1 MQIKKTCSLIIATL
15 FIVVGV
21 SCSNGDSPDGPDMPV
36 TPVGQTV
43 FMFFPWSN
51 SLLSDFRRTVEDMQT
66 VVAQRSMKDERVM
79 VFMAT
84 SEREAVLFELKKHNG
99 RCLTDTLRRYSDRPF
114 TSRQWLTSLFS
125 EVMTLAPASRY
136 GMVVGCHGL
145 AWVPVQGQRNAR
157 KRLGSQERIDEG
169 DNLYKEERIDEGDNL
184 YKEEKIDEEEL
195 YKEEL
200 YKEQKLLEEERLER
214 KKQGLSKDQ
223 PQPNDLMHFEVQG
236 PVTTRFIGGT
246 YPETQIETTD
256 LADAMADAGFHTEYI
271 LFDACYMSSVE
282 VAYELKDVTHYLIA
296 SPTEVISYGFP
307 YITMGKHL
315 LGTPNYK
322 GIADSF
328 ISFYSTYYLP
338 YGTVAVTDC
347 TQLDALAAIAQ
358 QINAAAEEPTNA
370 ASAKQINAAA
380 EGKLNTATSGK
391 SAPNG
396 VQIMDGYSP
405 TLFYDL
411 GHLMS
416 LKNAGTV
423 LTTAF
428 AEQLD
433 KTVPYKGHTDQYF
446 TALKDAPIDIKHYS
460 GLNTSQGSLNRMAD
474 RLSETAW
481 HKATN

>member
-1 MQIKKTCSLIIATL
+1 M
-15 FIVVGV
+15 VGV
-21 SCSNGDSPDGPDMPV
+21 SCSNGDNPDGPDVPV

-84 SEREAVLFELKKHNG
+84 SEREAVLFELKKQNG

-157 KRLGSQERIDEG
+157 KRLGSQERIDEE
-169 DNLYKEERIDEGDNL
+169 DNLYKEERIDKEGL
-184 YKEEKIDEEEL
+184 YKEERID
-195 YKEEL
+195 KE
-200 YKEQKLLEEERLER
+200 
-214 KKQGLSKDQ
+214 GD
-223 PQPNDLMHFEVQG
+223 DLMHFEVQG

-256 LADAMADAGFHTEYI
+256 LADAMADAGLHTEYI

-328 ISFYSTYYLP
+328 ISFYSSYYLP

-358 QINAAAEEPTNA
+358 QINAAAE
-370 ASAKQINAAA
+370 
-380 EGKLNTATSGK
+380 GKLNTATSGK
-391 SAPNG
+391 NTPNG
-396 VQIMDGYSP
+396 VQIMDGYNP

-423 LTTAF
+423 LTAAF

-446 TALKDAPIDIKHYS
+446 TALKDAPVDIKHYS
-460 GLNTSQGSLNRMAD
+460 GLNTSQGSLNRLAD

-481 HKATN
+481 YKATN

>member
-21 SCSNGDSPDGPDMPV
+21 SCSNGDSPDGPDAPV

-66 VVAQRSMKDERVM
+66 VVAQRSMKDERIM

-84 SEREAVLFELKKHNG
+84 SEREAVLFELKKQNG

-145 AWVPVQGQRNAR
+145 AWVPVQGQRNAP
-157 KRLGSQERIDEG
+157 KRLGSREKIDEE
-169 DNLYKEERIDEGDNL
+169 DNLYKEERIDKEG
-184 YKEEKIDEEEL
+184 E
-195 YKEEL
+195 
-200 YKEQKLLEEERLER
+200 
-214 KKQGLSKDQ
+214 
-223 PQPNDLMHFEVQG
+223 PNDLMHFEVQG

-256 LADAMADAGFHTEYI
+256 LADAMADAGLHTEYI

-296 SPTEVISYGFP
+296 SPTEVLSYGFP

-322 GIADSF
+322 GIVDSF
-328 ISFYSTYYLP
+328 ISFYSSYNLP

-358 QINAAAEEPTNA
+358 QINAADAEQTNA
-370 ASAKQINAAA
+370 AAAEPINAAS
-380 EGKLNTATSGK
+380 EGKLNTARSGK
-391 SAPNG
+391 NVPNG

-416 LKNAGTV
+416 LKDAGTV
-423 LTTAF
+423 LTAAF

-446 TALKDAPIDIKHYS
+446 TALKDAPVDIKHYS

-481 HKATN
+481 YKATN

>member
-1 MQIKKTCSLIIATL
+1 M
-15 FIVVGV
+15 VGV
-21 SCSNGDSPDGPDMPV
+21 SCSNGDSPDGPDVPV

-43 FMFFPWSN
+43 FMLFPWSN

-66 VVAQRSMKDERVM
+66 VVAERSMKDERIM

-84 SEREAVLFELKKHNG
+84 SEREAVLFELKKQNG
-99 RCLTDTLRRYSDRPF
+99 RCLTDTLRHYSDRPF

-157 KRLGSQERIDEG
+157 KRLGSQERIDEK
-169 DNLYKEERIDEGDNL
+169 DNLYKEERLDKEGL
-184 YKEEKIDEEEL
+184 YKEERID
-195 YKEEL
+195 KEGE
-200 YKEQKLLEEERLER
+200 
-214 KKQGLSKDQ
+214 
-223 PQPNDLMHFEVQG
+223 PNDLMHFEVQG

-296 SPTEVISYGFP
+296 SPTEVLSYGFP

-328 ISFYSTYYLP
+328 ISFYSSYNLP

-358 QINAAAEEPTNA
+358 QINAAA
-370 ASAKQINAAA
+370 A
-380 EGKLNTATSGK
+380 EQLV
-391 SAPNG
+391 PNG

-416 LKNAGTV
+416 LKDAGTV
-423 LTTAF
+423 LTAAF

-446 TALKDAPIDIKHYS
+446 TALKDAPVDIKHYS
-460 GLNTSQGSLNRMAD
+460 GLNTSQGSLNHMAD

>member
-1 MQIKKTCSLIIATL
+1 M
-15 FIVVGV
+15 VGV
-21 SCSNGDSPDGPDMPV
+21 SCSNGDNPDGPDVPV

-84 SEREAVLFELKKHNG
+84 SEREAVLFELKKQNG

-145 AWVPVQGQRNAR
+145 AWVPVQGQRSAR
-157 KRLGSQERIDEG
+157 KRLGSQERIDE
-169 DNLYKEERIDEGDNL
+169 I
-184 YKEEKIDEEEL
+184 
-195 YKEEL
+195 
-200 YKEQKLLEEERLER
+200 Q
-214 KKQGLSKDQ
+214 LS
-223 PQPNDLMHFEVQG
+223 DLIHFEVQG

-256 LADAMADAGFHTEYI
+256 LADAMADAGLHTEYI

-328 ISFYSTYYLP
+328 ISFYSSYYLP

-358 QINAAAEEPTNA
+358 QINAAATE
-370 ASAKQINAAA
+370 Q
-380 EGKLNTATSGK
+380 LV
-391 SAPNG
+391 PNG

-416 LKNAGTV
+416 LKDAGTV
-423 LTTAF
+423 LTAAF

-433 KTVPYKGHTDQYF
+433 KTVPYKGHTGQYF
-446 TALKDAPIDIKHYS
+446 TTLKDAPVDIKHYS
-460 GLNTSQGSLNRMAD
+460 GLNTSQGSLNHMAD

-481 HKATN
+481 YKATN

>member
-1 MQIKKTCSLIIATL
+1 MQIKKFCSLIIATL

-21 SCSNGDSPDGPDMPV
+21 SCSNGDSPDGPDVPV

-51 SLLSDFRRTVEDMQT
+51 NLLSDFRRTVEDMQT
-66 VVAQRSMKDERVM
+66 VVAQRSMKDERIM

-84 SEREAVLFELKKHNG
+84 SEREAVLFELKKQNG
-99 RCLTDTLRRYSDRPF
+99 QCLTDTLRRYSDRPF

-145 AWVPVQGQRNAR
+145 AWVPVQGQRNTR
-157 KRLGSQERIDEG
+157 KRLGSQERIDE
-169 DNLYKEERIDEGDNL
+169 EDNL
-184 YKEEKIDEEEL
+184 YKEEKKD
-195 YKEEL
+195 KE
-200 YKEQKLLEEERLER
+200 
-214 KKQGLSKDQ
+214 GD
-223 PQPNDLMHFEVQG
+223 DLMHFEVQG

-256 LADAMADAGFHTEYI
+256 LADAMTDAGLHTEYI

-296 SPTEVISYGFP
+296 SPTEVLSYGFP

-322 GIADSF
+322 GIVDSF
-328 ISFYSTYYLP
+328 ISFYSSYNLP

-358 QINAAAEEPTNA
+358 QINAAATE
-370 ASAKQINAAA
+370 QINAATA
-380 EGKLNTATSGK
+380 EPTNGASEGKLNTARSGK
-391 SAPNG
+391 NVPNG

-416 LKNAGTV
+416 LKGAGTV
-423 LTTAF
+423 LTAAF

-446 TALKDAPIDIKHYS
+446 TALKDTPVDIKHYS
-460 GLNTSQGSLNRMAD
+460 GLNTSQGSLNHMAD

-481 HKATN
+481 YKATN

>member
-1 MQIKKTCSLIIATL
+1 M
-15 FIVVGV
+15 VGV
-21 SCSNGDSPDGPDMPV
+21 SCSNGDSPDGPDVPV

-66 VVAQRSMKDERVM
+66 VVAQRSMKDERIM

-84 SEREAVLFELKKHNG
+84 SEREAVLFELKKQNG

-157 KRLGSQERIDEG
+157 KRLGSQERIDEE
-169 DNLYKEERIDEGDNL
+169 DNLYKKERIDKEGD
-184 YKEEKIDEEEL
+184 
-195 YKEEL
+195 
-200 YKEQKLLEEERLER
+200 
-214 KKQGLSKDQ
+214 
-223 PQPNDLMHFEVQG
+223 DLMHFEVQG

-296 SPTEVISYGFP
+296 SPTEVLSYGFP

-322 GIADSF
+322 GIVDSF
-328 ISFYSTYYLP
+328 ISFYSSYNLP

-358 QINAAAEEPTNA
+358 QINAADAE
-370 ASAKQINAAA
+370 Q
-380 EGKLNTATSGK
+380 LV
-391 SAPNG
+391 PNG

-416 LKNAGTV
+416 LKDAGTV
-423 LTTAF
+423 LTAAF
-428 AEQLD
+428 AEQLE
-433 KTVPYKGHTDQYF
+433 KTVPYKGHTGQYF
-446 TALKDAPIDIKHYS
+446 TTLKDAPVDIKHYS
-460 GLNTSQGSLNRMAD
+460 GLNTSQGSLNHMAD

-481 HKATN
+481 YKATN

>member
-1 MQIKKTCSLIIATL
+1 MQIKKFCSLIIATL

-21 SCSNGDSPDGPDMPV
+21 SCSNGDSPDGPDVPV

-51 SLLSDFRRTVEDMQT
+51 NLLSDFRRTVEDMQT
-66 VVAQRSMKDERVM
+66 VVAQRSMKDERIM

-84 SEREAVLFELKKHNG
+84 SEREAVLFELKKQNG
-99 RCLTDTLRRYSDRPF
+99 RCLTDTLRRYNDRPF

-157 KRLGSQERIDEG
+157 KRLGSQEKIDEE
-169 DNLYKEERIDEGDNL
+169 DNLYKEGKIDKEGLYKEERIDKEGD
-184 YKEEKIDEEEL
+184 
-195 YKEEL
+195 
-200 YKEQKLLEEERLER
+200 
-214 KKQGLSKDQ
+214 
-223 PQPNDLMHFEVQG
+223 DLMHFEVQG

-256 LADAMADAGFHTEYI
+256 LADAMSDAGFHTEYI
-271 LFDACYMSSVE
+271 LFDTCYMSSVE

-296 SPTEVISYGFP
+296 SPTEVLSYGFP

-322 GIADSF
+322 GIVDSF
-328 ISFYSTYYLP
+328 ISFYSSYNLP

-358 QINAAAEEPTNA
+358 QINAAATEPANA
-370 ASAKQINAAA
+370 AS
-380 EGKLNTATSGK
+380 EGKLNTARSGK
-391 SAPNG
+391 NVPNG

-416 LKNAGTV
+416 LKDAGTV
-423 LTTAF
+423 LTAAF

-446 TALKDAPIDIKHYS
+446 TTLKDAPVDIKHYS
-460 GLNTSQGSLNRMAD
+460 GLNTSQGSLNHMAD

-481 HKATN
+481 YKATN

>member
-1 MQIKKTCSLIIATL
+1 MQIKKICDFIIATL

-21 SCSNGDSPDGPDMPV
+21 SCSNSDSPDGPDVPV

-66 VVAQRSMKDERVM
+66 IVAQRSMKDERIM

-84 SEREAVLFELKKHNG
+84 SEREAVLFELKKQNG
-99 RCLTDTLRRYSDRPF
+99 RCLTDTLRHYSDRPF

-157 KRLGSQERIDEG
+157 KRLGSQERIDEE
-169 DNLYKEERIDEGDNL
+169 DNLYKEERID
-184 YKEEKIDEEEL
+184 KEED
-195 YKEEL
+195 
-200 YKEQKLLEEERLER
+200 
-214 KKQGLSKDQ
+214 
-223 PQPNDLMHFEVQG
+223 DLMHFEVQS

-296 SPTEVISYGFP
+296 SPTEVLSYGFP

-322 GIADSF
+322 GIVDSF
-328 ISFYSTYYLP
+328 ISFYSSYNLP

-358 QINAAAEEPTNA
+358 QINAAATEPTNA
-370 ASAKQINAAA
+370 AS
-380 EGKLNTATSGK
+380 EGKLNTARSGK
-391 SAPNG
+391 NVPNG

-416 LKNAGTV
+416 LKDAGTV
-423 LTTAF
+423 LTAAF
-428 AEQLD
+428 AEQLG
-433 KTVPYKGHTDQYF
+433 KTVPYKGHTGQYF
-446 TALKDAPIDIKHYS
+446 TALKDAPVDIKHYS
-460 GLNTSQGSLNRMAD
+460 GLNTSQGSLNHMAD

-481 HKATN
+481 YKATN

>member
-1 MQIKKTCSLIIATL
+1 M
-15 FIVVGV
+15 VGV
-21 SCSNGDSPDGPDMPV
+21 SCSNGDSPDGPDVPV

-66 VVAQRSMKDERVM
+66 VVAQRSMKDERIM

-84 SEREAVLFELKKHNG
+84 SEREAVLFELKKQNG

-145 AWVPVQGQRNAR
+145 AWVPVQGQRSAR
-157 KRLGSQERIDEG
+157 KRLGSQERIDE
-169 DNLYKEERIDEGDNL
+169 EDNL
-184 YKEEKIDEEEL
+184 YKEEKIDKEGL
-195 YKEEL
+195 YKEERIN
-200 YKEQKLLEEERLER
+200 KEGE
-214 KKQGLSKDQ
+214 
-223 PQPNDLMHFEVQG
+223 PNDLMHFEVQG

-256 LADAMADAGFHTEYI
+256 LAEAMADAGFHTEYI

-296 SPTEVISYGFP
+296 SPTEVLSYGFP

-322 GIADSF
+322 GIVDSF
-328 ISFYSTYYLP
+328 ISFYSSYYLP

-358 QINAAAEEPTNA
+358 QINAAATE
-370 ASAKQINAAA
+370 Q
-380 EGKLNTATSGK
+380 L
-391 SAPNG
+391 APNG

-416 LKNAGTV
+416 LKDAGTV
-423 LTTAF
+423 LTAAF

-433 KTVPYKGHTDQYF
+433 KTVPYKGHTGQYF
-446 TALKDAPIDIKHYS
+446 TTLKDAPVDIKHYS
-460 GLNTSQGSLNRMAD
+460 GLNTSQGSLNHMAD
-474 RLSETAW
+474 RFSETAW
-481 HKATN
+481 YKATN

>member
-21 SCSNGDSPDGPDMPV
+21 SCSNGDSPDGPDVPV

-66 VVAQRSMKDERVM
+66 VVAQRSMKDERIM

-84 SEREAVLFELKKHNG
+84 SEREAVLFELKKQNG

-145 AWVPVQGQRNAR
+145 AWVPVQGQRSAR
-157 KRLGSQERIDEG
+157 KRLGSQERIDEE
-169 DNLYKEERIDEGDNL
+169 DNLYKVEKIDKEGLYKEERINKEG
-184 YKEEKIDEEEL
+184 E
-195 YKEEL
+195 
-200 YKEQKLLEEERLER
+200 
-214 KKQGLSKDQ
+214 
-223 PQPNDLMHFEVQG
+223 PNDLMHFEVQG

-256 LADAMADAGFHTEYI
+256 LAEAMADAGFHTEYI

-296 SPTEVISYGFP
+296 SPTEVLSYGFP

-322 GIADSF
+322 GIVDSF
-328 ISFYSTYYLP
+328 ISFYSSYYLP

-358 QINAAAEEPTNA
+358 QINAAATE
-370 ASAKQINAAA
+370 Q
-380 EGKLNTATSGK
+380 L
-391 SAPNG
+391 APNG

-416 LKNAGTV
+416 LKDAGTV
-423 LTTAF
+423 LTAAF

-433 KTVPYKGHTDQYF
+433 KTVPYKGHTGQYF
-446 TALKDAPIDIKHYS
+446 TTLKDAPVDIKHYS
-460 GLNTSQGSLNRMAD
+460 GLNTSQGSLNHMAD
-474 RLSETAW
+474 RFSETAW
-481 HKATN
+481 YKATN

>member
-1 MQIKKTCSLIIATL
+1 MQIKKICDFIIATL

-21 SCSNGDSPDGPDMPV
+21 SCSNGDSPDRPDVPV

-66 VVAQRSMKDERVM
+66 VVAQRSMKDERIM

-84 SEREAVLFELKKHNG
+84 SEREAVLFELKKQNG

-145 AWVPVQGQRNAR
+145 AWVPVQGQRSAR
-157 KRLGSQERIDEG
+157 KRLGSQER
-169 DNLYKEERIDEGDNL
+169 RDEGDNL
-184 YKEEKIDEEEL
+184 YKEEKIDKEGL
-195 YKEEL
+195 YKEERID
-200 YKEQKLLEEERLER
+200 KEGK
-214 KKQGLSKDQ
+214 
-223 PQPNDLMHFEVQG
+223 PNDLMHFEVQG

-296 SPTEVISYGFP
+296 SPTEVLSYGFP

-322 GIADSF
+322 GIVDSF
-328 ISFYSTYYLP
+328 ISFYSSYNLP

-358 QINAAAEEPTNA
+358 QINAAA
-370 ASAKQINAAA
+370 A
-380 EGKLNTATSGK
+380 EQLV
-391 SAPNG
+391 PNG

-416 LKNAGTV
+416 LKDAGTV
-423 LTTAF
+423 LTAAF
-428 AEQLD
+428 AEQLE
-433 KTVPYKGHTDQYF
+433 KTVPYKGHTGQYF
-446 TALKDAPIDIKHYS
+446 TALKDEPVDIKHYS
-460 GLNTSQGSLNRMAD
+460 GLNTSQGSLNHMAD

-481 HKATN
+481 YKATN

>member
-1 MQIKKTCSLIIATL
+1 MHIKRIFDFIIATL
-15 FIVVGV
+15 LIVVGV
-21 SCSNGDSPDGPDMPV
+21 SCSNGDNPDGPDVPV

-84 SEREAVLFELKKHNG
+84 SEREAVLFELKKQNG

-157 KRLGSQERIDEG
+157 KRLGSQERIDEE
-169 DNLYKEERIDEGDNL
+169 DNLYKEEGLYKEERIDKEGD
-184 YKEEKIDEEEL
+184 
-195 YKEEL
+195 
-200 YKEQKLLEEERLER
+200 
-214 KKQGLSKDQ
+214 
-223 PQPNDLMHFEVQG
+223 DLMHFEVQG

-256 LADAMADAGFHTEYI
+256 LADAMADAGLHTEYI

-328 ISFYSTYYLP
+328 ISFYSSYYLP

-391 SAPNG
+391 NAPNG

-423 LTTAF
+423 LTAAF
-428 AEQLD
+428 ADQID

-446 TALKDAPIDIKHYS
+446 TALKDAPVDIKHYS

>member
-1 MQIKKTCSLIIATL
+1 MQIKKFCSLIIATL

-21 SCSNGDSPDGPDMPV
+21 SCSNGDSPDGPDVPV

-51 SLLSDFRRTVEDMQT
+51 NLLSDFRRTVEDMQT
-66 VVAQRSMKDERVM
+66 VVAQRSMKDERIM

-84 SEREAVLFELKKHNG
+84 SEREAVLFELKKQNG
-99 RCLTDTLRRYSDRPF
+99 QCLTDTLRRYSDRPF

-145 AWVPVQGQRNAR
+145 AWVPVQGQRNTR
-157 KRLGSQERIDEG
+157 KRLGSQERIDE
-169 DNLYKEERIDEGDNL
+169 EDNL
-184 YKEEKIDEEEL
+184 YKEEKKD
-195 YKEEL
+195 KE
-200 YKEQKLLEEERLER
+200 
-214 KKQGLSKDQ
+214 GD
-223 PQPNDLMHFEVQG
+223 DLMHFEVQG

-256 LADAMADAGFHTEYI
+256 LADAMTDAGLHTEYI

-296 SPTEVISYGFP
+296 SPTEVLSYGFP

-328 ISFYSTYYLP
+328 ISFYSSYNLP

-358 QINAAAEEPTNA
+358 QINAAAAEPTNA
-370 ASAKQINAAA
+370 ASG
-380 EGKLNTATSGK
+380 GKLNTARSGK
-391 SAPNG
+391 NVPNG

-416 LKNAGTV
+416 LKDAGTV
-423 LTTAF
+423 LTAAF

-433 KTVPYKGHTDQYF
+433 KTVPYKGHTGQYF
-446 TALKDAPIDIKHYS
+446 TALKDEPVDIKHYS
-460 GLNTSQGSLNRMAD
+460 GLNTSQGSLNHMAD

-481 HKATN
+481 YKATN

>member
-1 MQIKKTCSLIIATL
+1 M
-15 FIVVGV
+15 VGV
-21 SCSNGDSPDGPDMPV
+21 SCSNGDNPDGPDVPV

-84 SEREAVLFELKKHNG
+84 SEREAVLFELKKQNG

-145 AWVPVQGQRNAR
+145 AWVPVQGQRSAR
-157 KRLGSQERIDEG
+157 KRLGSQERIDKE
-169 DNLYKEERIDEGDNL
+169 DNLYKE
-184 YKEEKIDEEEL
+184 
-195 YKEEL
+195 
-200 YKEQKLLEEERLER
+200 Q
-214 KKQGLSKDQ
+214 S
-223 PQPNDLMHFEVQG
+223 MHYEVQG

-256 LADAMADAGFHTEYI
+256 LADAMADAGLHTEYI

-328 ISFYSTYYLP
+328 ISFYSSYYLP

-358 QINAAAEEPTNA
+358 QINAAATE
-370 ASAKQINAAA
+370 Q
-380 EGKLNTATSGK
+380 L
-391 SAPNG
+391 APNG

-416 LKNAGTV
+416 LKDAGTV
-423 LTTAF
+423 LTAAF

-446 TALKDAPIDIKHYS
+446 TALKDAPVDIKHYS

-474 RLSETAW
+474 KISETAW

>member
-15 FIVVGV
+15 LIVVGV
-21 SCSNGDSPDGPDMPV
+21 SCSNGDSPDGPDAPV

-66 VVAQRSMKDERVM
+66 VVAQRSMKNERIM

-84 SEREAVLFELKKHNG
+84 SEREAVLFELKKQNG

-145 AWVPVQGQRNAR
+145 AWVPVQGQRNAP
-157 KRLGSQERIDEG
+157 KRLGSQERIDE
-169 DNLYKEERIDEGDNL
+169 EDNL
-184 YKEEKIDEEEL
+184 YKEEKID
-195 YKEEL
+195 KEGE
-200 YKEQKLLEEERLER
+200 
-214 KKQGLSKDQ
+214 S
-223 PQPNDLMHFEVQG
+223 NDLMHFEVQG

-296 SPTEVISYGFP
+296 SPTEVLSYGFP

-322 GIADSF
+322 GIVDSF
-328 ISFYSTYYLP
+328 ISFYSSYNLP

-358 QINAAAEEPTNA
+358 QINAADAE
-370 ASAKQINAAA
+370 Q
-380 EGKLNTATSGK
+380 LV
-391 SAPNG
+391 PNG

-416 LKNAGTV
+416 LKDAGTV
-423 LTTAF
+423 LTAAF
-428 AEQLD
+428 AEQLE
-433 KTVPYKGHTDQYF
+433 KTVPYKGHTGQYF
-446 TALKDAPIDIKHYS
+446 TTLKDAPVDIKHYS
-460 GLNTSQGSLNRMAD
+460 GLNTSQGSLNHMAD

-481 HKATN
+481 YKATN

>member
-21 SCSNGDSPDGPDMPV
+21 SCSNGDSPDGPDVPV

-66 VVAQRSMKDERVM
+66 VVAQRSMKDERIM

-84 SEREAVLFELKKHNG
+84 SEREAVLFELKKQNG
-99 RCLTDTLRRYSDRPF
+99 QCLTDTLRRYSDRPF

-145 AWVPVQGQRNAR
+145 AWVPVQGQRNAQ
-157 KRLGSQERIDEG
+157 KRLGSQERIDEE
-169 DNLYKEERIDEGDNL
+169 DNLYKKERIDKEG
-184 YKEEKIDEEEL
+184 
-195 YKEEL
+195 
-200 YKEQKLLEEERLER
+200 
-214 KKQGLSKDQ
+214 
-223 PQPNDLMHFEVQG
+223 NDLMHFEVQG

-296 SPTEVISYGFP
+296 SPTEVLSYGFP

-322 GIADSF
+322 GIVDSF
-328 ISFYSTYYLP
+328 ISFYSSYNLP

-358 QINAAAEEPTNA
+358 QINAAA
-370 ASAKQINAAA
+370 A
-380 EGKLNTATSGK
+380 EQLV
-391 SAPNG
+391 PNG

-416 LKNAGTV
+416 LKDAGTV
-423 LTTAF
+423 LTAAF
-428 AEQLD
+428 AEQLE
-433 KTVPYKGHTDQYF
+433 KTVPYKGHTGQYF
-446 TALKDAPIDIKHYS
+446 TTLKDAPVDIKHYS
-460 GLNTSQGSLNRMAD
+460 GLNTSQGSLNHMAD

-481 HKATN
+481 YKATN

>member
-1 MQIKKTCSLIIATL
+1 MQIKKFCSLIITTL

-21 SCSNGDSPDGPDMPV
+21 SCSNGDSPDGPDVPV

-66 VVAQRSMKDERVM
+66 VVAQRSMKDERIM

-84 SEREAVLFELKKHNG
+84 SEREAVLFELKKQNG
-99 RCLTDTLRRYSDRPF
+99 RCLTDTLRHYSDRPF

-145 AWVPVQGQRNAR
+145 AWVPVQGQRSTR
-157 KRLGSQERIDEG
+157 KRLGSQERIDE
-169 DNLYKEERIDEGDNL
+169 EDNL
-184 YKEEKIDEEEL
+184 YKEEKIDKEGL
-195 YKEEL
+195 YKEERID
-200 YKEQKLLEEERLER
+200 KEGE
-214 KKQGLSKDQ
+214 
-223 PQPNDLMHFEVQG
+223 PNDLMHFEVQG

-256 LADAMADAGFHTEYI
+256 LADAMADAGLHTEYI

-296 SPTEVISYGFP
+296 SPTEVLSYGFP

-322 GIADSF
+322 GIVDSF
-328 ISFYSTYYLP
+328 ISFYSSYNLP

-358 QINAAAEEPTNA
+358 QINAAAAEQISAAAAEQISA
-370 ASAKQINAAA
+370 AS
-380 EGKLNTATSGK
+380 EGKLNTARSGK
-391 SAPNG
+391 NVPNG

-416 LKNAGTV
+416 LKDAGTV
-423 LTTAF
+423 LTAAF

-446 TALKDAPIDIKHYS
+446 TALKDAPVDIKHYS
-460 GLNTSQGSLNRMAD
+460 GLNTSQGSLNHMAD

-481 HKATN
+481 YKATN

>member
-21 SCSNGDSPDGPDMPV
+21 SCSNGDSPDGPDAPV

-51 SLLSDFRRTVEDMQT
+51 SLLSDFKRTVEDMQT
-66 VVAQRSMKDERVM
+66 VVAQRSMKDERIM

-84 SEREAVLFELKKHNG
+84 SEREAVLFELKKQNG
-99 RCLTDTLRRYSDRPF
+99 RCFTDTLQHYSDRPF

-145 AWVPVQGQRNAR
+145 AWVPVQGQRSAR
-157 KRLGSQERIDEG
+157 KRLGSQERIDE
-169 DNLYKEERIDEGDNL
+169 EDNL
-184 YKEEKIDEEEL
+184 YKEEKIDKEGL
-195 YKEEL
+195 YKEERIN
-200 YKEQKLLEEERLER
+200 KEGE
-214 KKQGLSKDQ
+214 
-223 PQPNDLMHFEVQG
+223 PNDLMHFEVQG

-256 LADAMADAGFHTEYI
+256 LAEAMADAGFHTEYI

-296 SPTEVISYGFP
+296 SPTEVLSYGFP

-322 GIADSF
+322 GIVDSF
-328 ISFYSTYYLP
+328 ISFYSSYYLP

-358 QINAAAEEPTNA
+358 QINAAATE
-370 ASAKQINAAA
+370 Q
-380 EGKLNTATSGK
+380 L
-391 SAPNG
+391 APNG

-416 LKNAGTV
+416 LKDAGTV
-423 LTTAF
+423 LTAAF

-433 KTVPYKGHTDQYF
+433 KTVPYKGHTGQYF
-446 TALKDAPIDIKHYS
+446 TTLKDAPVDIKHYS
-460 GLNTSQGSLNRMAD
+460 GLNTSQGSLNHMAD
-474 RLSETAW
+474 RFSETAW
-481 HKATN
+481 YKATN

>member
-1 MQIKKTCSLIIATL
+1 M
-15 FIVVGV
+15 VGV
-21 SCSNGDSPDGPDMPV
+21 SCSNGDNPDGPDVPV

-84 SEREAVLFELKKHNG
+84 SEREAVLFELKKQNG

-145 AWVPVQGQRNAR
+145 AWVPVQGQRSAR
-157 KRLGSQERIDEG
+157 KRLGSQERIDEE
-169 DNLYKEERIDEGDNL
+169 DNLYKEERIDKEG
-184 YKEEKIDEEEL
+184 E
-195 YKEEL
+195 
-200 YKEQKLLEEERLER
+200 
-214 KKQGLSKDQ
+214 
-223 PQPNDLMHFEVQG
+223 PNDLMHFEVQG

-328 ISFYSTYYLP
+328 ISFYSSYYLP

-358 QINAAAEEPTNA
+358 QINAAAE
-370 ASAKQINAAA
+370 
-380 EGKLNTATSGK
+380 GKNT
-391 SAPNG
+391 PNG

-446 TALKDAPIDIKHYS
+446 TALKDAPVDIKHYS
-460 GLNTSQGSLNRMAD
+460 GLNTSQGSLNRLAD
-474 RLSETAW
+474 KLSETAW

>member
-1 MQIKKTCSLIIATL
+1 MQIKKICNFIIATL

-21 SCSNGDSPDGPDMPV
+21 SCSNGDSPDGPDVPI

-51 SLLSDFRRTVEDMQT
+51 NLLSDFRRTVEDMQT
-66 VVAQRSMKDERVM
+66 VVAQRSMKDERIM

-84 SEREAVLFELKKHNG
+84 SEREAVLFELKKQNG
-99 RCLTDTLRRYSDRPF
+99 RCLTDTLRRYNDRPF

-157 KRLGSQERIDEG
+157 KRLGSQEKIDEE
-169 DNLYKEERIDEGDNL
+169 DNLYKKERIDKEGD
-184 YKEEKIDEEEL
+184 
-195 YKEEL
+195 
-200 YKEQKLLEEERLER
+200 
-214 KKQGLSKDQ
+214 
-223 PQPNDLMHFEVQG
+223 DLMHFEVQG

-296 SPTEVISYGFP
+296 SPTEVLSYGFP

-322 GIADSF
+322 GIVDSF
-328 ISFYSTYYLP
+328 ISFYSSYNLP

-358 QINAAAEEPTNA
+358 QINAAATE
-370 ASAKQINAAA
+370 Q
-380 EGKLNTATSGK
+380 LV
-391 SAPNG
+391 PNG

-405 TLFYDL
+405 SLFYDL

-416 LKNAGTV
+416 LKDAGTV
-423 LTTAF
+423 LTAAF
-428 AEQLD
+428 AEQLE
-433 KTVPYKGHTDQYF
+433 KTVPYKGHTGQYF
-446 TALKDAPIDIKHYS
+446 TTLKDAPVDIKHYS
-460 GLNTSQGSLNRMAD
+460 GLNTSQGSLNHMAD

-481 HKATN
+481 YKATN

>member
-21 SCSNGDSPDGPDMPV
+21 SCSNGDSPDGPDVPV

-66 VVAQRSMKDERVM
+66 VVAQRSMKDERIM

-84 SEREAVLFELKKHNG
+84 SEREAVLFELKKQNG

-157 KRLGSQERIDEG
+157 KRLGSQERIDEE
-169 DNLYKEERIDEGDNL
+169 DNLYKEERIDKEGL
-184 YKEEKIDEEEL
+184 YKKERID
-195 YKEEL
+195 KE
-200 YKEQKLLEEERLER
+200 
-214 KKQGLSKDQ
+214 G
-223 PQPNDLMHFEVQG
+223 NDLMHFEVQG
-236 PVTTRFIGGT
+236 PVTTRLIGGT

-256 LADAMADAGFHTEYI
+256 LADAMADAGLHTEYI

-296 SPTEVISYGFP
+296 SPTEVLSYGFP

-322 GIADSF
+322 GIVDSF
-328 ISFYSTYYLP
+328 ISFYSSYNLP

-358 QINAAAEEPTNA
+358 QINAAAAEQISAAAAEQISA
-370 ASAKQINAAA
+370 AS
-380 EGKLNTATSGK
+380 EGKLNTARSGK
-391 SAPNG
+391 NVPNG

-416 LKNAGTV
+416 LKDAGTV
-423 LTTAF
+423 LTAAF

-446 TALKDAPIDIKHYS
+446 TALKDAPVDIKHYS
-460 GLNTSQGSLNRMAD
+460 GLNTSQGSLNHMAD

-481 HKATN
+481 YKATN

>member
-1 MQIKKTCSLIIATL
+1 MLIKKICDFIIATL

-21 SCSNGDSPDGPDMPV
+21 SCSNGDSPDGPDVPV

-66 VVAQRSMKDERVM
+66 VVAQRSMKDERIM

-84 SEREAVLFELKKHNG
+84 SEREAVLFELKKQNG

-157 KRLGSQERIDEG
+157 KRLGSQERIDEE
-169 DNLYKEERIDEGDNL
+169 DNLYKEERIDKEG
-184 YKEEKIDEEEL
+184 E
-195 YKEEL
+195 
-200 YKEQKLLEEERLER
+200 
-214 KKQGLSKDQ
+214 
-223 PQPNDLMHFEVQG
+223 PNDLMHFEVQG

-256 LADAMADAGFHTEYI
+256 LADAMADAGLHTEYI

-296 SPTEVISYGFP
+296 SPTEVLSYGFP

-328 ISFYSTYYLP
+328 ISFYSSYNLP

-358 QINAAAEEPTNA
+358 QINAADAE
-370 ASAKQINAAA
+370 Q
-380 EGKLNTATSGK
+380 LV
-391 SAPNG
+391 PNG

-416 LKNAGTV
+416 LKDAGTV
-423 LTTAF
+423 LTAAF
-428 AEQLD
+428 AEQLE
-433 KTVPYKGHTDQYF
+433 KTVPYKGHTGQYF
-446 TALKDAPIDIKHYS
+446 TALKDAPVDIKHYS
-460 GLNTSQGSLNRMAD
+460 GLNTSQGSLNHMAD

-481 HKATN
+481 YKATN

>member
-1 MQIKKTCSLIIATL
+1 MHIKIIFDFIIATL
-15 FIVVGV
+15 FIAVGV
-21 SCSNGDSPDGPDMPV
+21 SCSNGDSPDGPDVPV

-84 SEREAVLFELKKHNG
+84 SEREAVLFELKKQNG

-157 KRLGSQERIDEG
+157 KRLGSQERIDEE
-169 DNLYKEERIDEGDNL
+169 DNLYKEERIDKEGD
-184 YKEEKIDEEEL
+184 
-195 YKEEL
+195 
-200 YKEQKLLEEERLER
+200 
-214 KKQGLSKDQ
+214 
-223 PQPNDLMHFEVQG
+223 DLMHFEVQG

-256 LADAMADAGFHTEYI
+256 LADAMADAGLHTEYI

-296 SPTEVISYGFP
+296 SPTEVLSYGFP

-322 GIADSF
+322 SIVDSF
-328 ISFYSTYYLP
+328 ISFYSSYNLP

-358 QINAAAEEPTNA
+358 QINAADAE
-370 ASAKQINAAA
+370 Q
-380 EGKLNTATSGK
+380 L
-391 SAPNG
+391 APNG

-433 KTVPYKGHTDQYF
+433 KTVPYKGHTGQYF
-446 TALKDAPIDIKHYS
+446 TALKDAPVDIKHYS

>member
-1 MQIKKTCSLIIATL
+1 MQIKKICDFIIATL

-21 SCSNGDSPDGPDMPV
+21 SCSNGDSPDGPDVPV

-66 VVAQRSMKDERVM
+66 VVAQRSMKDERIM

-84 SEREAVLFELKKHNG
+84 SEREAVLFELKKQNG

-157 KRLGSQERIDEG
+157 KRLGSQERIEE
-169 DNLYKEERIDEGDNL
+169 DNLYKEERIDKEGD
-184 YKEEKIDEEEL
+184 
-195 YKEEL
+195 
-200 YKEQKLLEEERLER
+200 
-214 KKQGLSKDQ
+214 
-223 PQPNDLMHFEVQG
+223 DLMHFEVQG

-296 SPTEVISYGFP
+296 SPTEVLSYGFP

-322 GIADSF
+322 GIVDSF
-328 ISFYSTYYLP
+328 ISFYSSYNLP

-358 QINAAAEEPTNA
+358 QINAAATEQINVAAAEPTNA
-370 ASAKQINAAA
+370 AS
-380 EGKLNTATSGK
+380 EGKLNTARSGK
-391 SAPNG
+391 NVPNG

-416 LKNAGTV
+416 LKDAGTV
-423 LTTAF
+423 LTAAF
-428 AEQLD
+428 AEQLG
-433 KTVPYKGHTDQYF
+433 KTVPYKGHTSQYF
-446 TALKDAPIDIKHYS
+446 TALKDAPVDIKHYS
-460 GLNTSQGSLNRMAD
+460 GLNTSQGSLNHMAD

-481 HKATN
+481 YKATN

>member
-15 FIVVGV
+15 LIVVGV
-21 SCSNGDSPDGPDMPV
+21 SCSNGDSPDGPDVPV

-84 SEREAVLFELKKHNG
+84 SEREAVLFELKKQNG
-99 RCLTDTLRRYSDRPF
+99 RCLTDTLRHYSDRPF

-157 KRLGSQERIDEG
+157 KRLGSQERIDEE
-169 DNLYKEERIDEGDNL
+169 DNLYKKERIDKEGD
-184 YKEEKIDEEEL
+184 
-195 YKEEL
+195 
-200 YKEQKLLEEERLER
+200 
-214 KKQGLSKDQ
+214 
-223 PQPNDLMHFEVQG
+223 DLMHFEVQG

-296 SPTEVISYGFP
+296 SPTEVLSYGFP

-322 GIADSF
+322 GIVDSF
-328 ISFYSTYYLP
+328 ISFYSSYNLP

-358 QINAAAEEPTNA
+358 QINAAAEA
-370 ASAKQINAAA
+370 Q
-380 EGKLNTATSGK
+380 L
-391 SAPNG
+391 APDG

-416 LKNAGTV
+416 LKDAGTV
-423 LTTAF
+423 LTAAF
-428 AEQLD
+428 AEQLG

-446 TALKDAPIDIKHYS
+446 TALKDAPVDIKHYS
-460 GLNTSQGSLNRMAD
+460 GLNTSQGSLNHMAD

-481 HKATN
+481 YKATN

>member
-1 MQIKKTCSLIIATL
+1 M
-15 FIVVGV
+15 VGV
-21 SCSNGDSPDGPDMPV
+21 SCSNGDSPDGPDVPV

-66 VVAQRSMKDERVM
+66 VVAQRSMKNERIM

-84 SEREAVLFELKKHNG
+84 SEREAVLFELKKQNG

-145 AWVPVQGQRNAR
+145 AWVPVQGQRNAP
-157 KRLGSQERIDEG
+157 KRLGSQERIDE
-169 DNLYKEERIDEGDNL
+169 EDNL
-184 YKEEKIDEEEL
+184 YKEEKID
-195 YKEEL
+195 KEGE
-200 YKEQKLLEEERLER
+200 
-214 KKQGLSKDQ
+214 S
-223 PQPNDLMHFEVQG
+223 NDLMHFEVQG

-296 SPTEVISYGFP
+296 SPTEVLSYGFP

-322 GIADSF
+322 GIVDSF
-328 ISFYSTYYLP
+328 ISFYSSYNLP

-358 QINAAAEEPTNA
+358 QINAADAE
-370 ASAKQINAAA
+370 Q
-380 EGKLNTATSGK
+380 LV
-391 SAPNG
+391 PNG

-416 LKNAGTV
+416 LKDAGTV
-423 LTTAF
+423 LTAAF
-428 AEQLD
+428 AEQLE
-433 KTVPYKGHTDQYF
+433 KTVPYKGHTGQYF
-446 TALKDAPIDIKHYS
+446 TTLKDAPVDIKHYS
-460 GLNTSQGSLNRMAD
+460 GLNTSQGSLNHMAD

-481 HKATN
+481 YKATN

>member
-1 MQIKKTCSLIIATL
+1 M
-15 FIVVGV
+15 VGV
-21 SCSNGDSPDGPDMPV
+21 SCSNGDSPDGPDVPV

-66 VVAQRSMKDERVM
+66 VVAQRPMKDERIM

-84 SEREAVLFELKKHNG
+84 SEREAVLFELKKQNG

-145 AWVPVQGQRNAR
+145 AWVPIQGQRNAR
-157 KRLGSQERIDEG
+157 KRLGSQERIDEE
-169 DNLYKEERIDEGDNL
+169 DNLYKEERIDKEG
-184 YKEEKIDEEEL
+184 E
-195 YKEEL
+195 
-200 YKEQKLLEEERLER
+200 
-214 KKQGLSKDQ
+214 
-223 PQPNDLMHFEVQG
+223 PNDLMHFEVQG

-296 SPTEVISYGFP
+296 SPTEVLSYGFP

-322 GIADSF
+322 GIVDSF
-328 ISFYSTYYLP
+328 ISFYSSYNLP

-358 QINAAAEEPTNA
+358 QINAAA
-370 ASAKQINAAA
+370 A
-380 EGKLNTATSGK
+380 EQLV
-391 SAPNG
+391 PNG

-416 LKNAGTV
+416 LKDAGTV
-423 LTTAF
+423 LTAAF

-433 KTVPYKGHTDQYF
+433 KTVPYKGHTGQYF
-446 TALKDAPIDIKHYS
+446 TTLKDAPVDIKHYS
-460 GLNTSQGSLNRMAD
+460 GLNTSQGSLNHMAD

-481 HKATN
+481 YKATN

>member
-1 MQIKKTCSLIIATL
+1 M
-15 FIVVGV
+15 VGV
-21 SCSNGDSPDGPDMPV
+21 SCSNGDNPDGPDVPV

-66 VVAQRSMKDERVM
+66 VVAQRSMKDERIM

-84 SEREAVLFELKKHNG
+84 SEREAVLFELKKQNG

-145 AWVPVQGQRNAR
+145 AWVPVQGQRSAR
-157 KRLGSQERIDEG
+157 KRLGSQERMDEE
-169 DNLYKEERIDEGDNL
+169 DNLYKEER
-184 YKEEKIDEEEL
+184 
-195 YKEEL
+195 
-200 YKEQKLLEEERLER
+200 LLEEERLAR
-214 KKQGLSKDQ
+214 KKQGLSKDK
-223 PQPNDLMHFEVQG
+223 PLPSDLMHFEVQG

-256 LADAMADAGFHTEYI
+256 LADAMADAGLHTEYI

-328 ISFYSTYYLP
+328 ISFYSSYYLP

-370 ASAKQINAAA
+370 ASAKHINAAA

-446 TALKDAPIDIKHYS
+446 TALKDAPVDIKHYS

-474 RLSETAW
+474 KISETAW

>member
-21 SCSNGDSPDGPDMPV
+21 SCSNGDSPDGPDVPV

-66 VVAQRSMKDERVM
+66 VVAQRSMKDERIM

-84 SEREAVLFELKKHNG
+84 SEREAVLFELKKQNG
-99 RCLTDTLRRYSDRPF
+99 RCLTDTLRRYNDRPF

-157 KRLGSQERIDEG
+157 KRLGSQEKIDEE
-169 DNLYKEERIDEGDNL
+169 DNLYKKERIDKEG
-184 YKEEKIDEEEL
+184 E
-195 YKEEL
+195 
-200 YKEQKLLEEERLER
+200 
-214 KKQGLSKDQ
+214 
-223 PQPNDLMHFEVQG
+223 PNDLMHFEVQG

-256 LADAMADAGFHTEYI
+256 LADAMADAGLHTEYI

-296 SPTEVISYGFP
+296 SPTEVLSYGFP

-322 GIADSF
+322 GIVDSF
-328 ISFYSTYYLP
+328 ISFYSSYNLP

-358 QINAAAEEPTNA
+358 QINAADAE
-370 ASAKQINAAA
+370 Q
-380 EGKLNTATSGK
+380 LV
-391 SAPNG
+391 PNG
-396 VQIMDGYSP
+396 VQILDGYSP

-416 LKNAGTV
+416 LKDAGTV
-423 LTTAF
+423 LTAAF
-428 AEQLD
+428 AEQLE

-446 TALKDAPIDIKHYS
+446 TTLKDAPVDIKHYS
-460 GLNTSQGSLNRMAD
+460 GLNTSQGSLNHMAD

-481 HKATN
+481 YKATN

>member
-1 MQIKKTCSLIIATL
+1 M
-15 FIVVGV
+15 VGV
-21 SCSNGDSPDGPDMPV
+21 SCSNGDSPDGPDVPV

-66 VVAQRSMKDERVM
+66 VVAQRSMKDERIM

-84 SEREAVLFELKKHNG
+84 SEREAVLFELKKQNG

-157 KRLGSQERIDEG
+157 KRLGSQERIDEE
-169 DNLYKEERIDEGDNL
+169 DNLYKEERIDKEG
-184 YKEEKIDEEEL
+184 E
-195 YKEEL
+195 
-200 YKEQKLLEEERLER
+200 
-214 KKQGLSKDQ
+214 
-223 PQPNDLMHFEVQG
+223 PNDLMHFEVQG

-256 LADAMADAGFHTEYI
+256 LADAMADAGLHTEYI

-296 SPTEVISYGFP
+296 SPTEVLSYGFP

-322 GIADSF
+322 SIVDSF
-328 ISFYSTYYLP
+328 ISFYSSYNLP

-358 QINAAAEEPTNA
+358 QINAADAEPTNA
-370 ASAKQINAAA
+370 ASK
-380 EGKLNTATSGK
+380 GKLNTARSGK
-391 SAPNG
+391 NVPNG

-416 LKNAGTV
+416 LKDAGTV
-423 LTTAF
+423 LTAAF
-428 AEQLD
+428 AEQIE
-433 KTVPYKGHTDQYF
+433 KTVPYKGHTGQYF
-446 TALKDAPIDIKHYS
+446 TTLKDAPVDIKHYS
-460 GLNTSQGSLNRMAD
+460 GLNTSQGSLNHMAD

-481 HKATN
+481 YKATN

>member
-1 MQIKKTCSLIIATL
+1 M
-15 FIVVGV
+15 VGV
-21 SCSNGDSPDGPDMPV
+21 SCSNGDSPDGPDVPV

-51 SLLSDFRRTVEDMQT
+51 NLLSDFRRTVEDMQT
-66 VVAQRSMKDERVM
+66 VVAQRSMKDERIM

-84 SEREAVLFELKKHNG
+84 SEREAVLFELKKQNG
-99 RCLTDTLRRYSDRPF
+99 RCFTDTLQRYSDRPF

-145 AWVPVQGQRNAR
+145 AWVPVQGQRNAP
-157 KRLGSQERIDEG
+157 KRLGSQEKIDEE
-169 DNLYKEERIDEGDNL
+169 DNLYKEERIDKEG
-184 YKEEKIDEEEL
+184 E
-195 YKEEL
+195 
-200 YKEQKLLEEERLER
+200 
-214 KKQGLSKDQ
+214 
-223 PQPNDLMHFEVQG
+223 PNDLMHFEVQG

-256 LADAMADAGFHTEYI
+256 LADAMADAGLHTEYI

-296 SPTEVISYGFP
+296 SPTEVLSYGFP

-322 GIADSF
+322 GIVDSF
-328 ISFYSTYYLP
+328 ISFYSSYNLP

-347 TQLDALAAIAQ
+347 TQIDALAAIAQ
-358 QINAAAEEPTNA
+358 QINAAATEPTNA
-370 ASAKQINAAA
+370 ASG
-380 EGKLNTATSGK
+380 GKLNTARSGK
-391 SAPNG
+391 DVPNG

-416 LKNAGTV
+416 LKDAGTV
-423 LTTAF
+423 LTAAF

-433 KTVPYKGHTDQYF
+433 KTVPYKGHTSQYF
-446 TALKDAPIDIKHYS
+446 TALKDEPVDIKHYS
-460 GLNTSQGSLNRMAD
+460 GLNTSQGSLNHMAD

-481 HKATN
+481 YKATN

>member
-1 MQIKKTCSLIIATL
+1 M
-15 FIVVGV
+15 VGV
-21 SCSNGDSPDGPDMPV
+21 SCSNGDSPDGPDVPV

-66 VVAQRSMKDERVM
+66 VVAQRSMKDERIM

-84 SEREAVLFELKKHNG
+84 SEREAVLFELKKQNG

-145 AWVPVQGQRNAR
+145 AWVPVQGQRSAR
-157 KRLGSQERIDEG
+157 KRLGSQERIDE
-169 DNLYKEERIDEGDNL
+169 EDNL
-184 YKEEKIDEEEL
+184 YKEEKIDEEDNL
-195 YKEEL
+195 YKEEKIDKEGL
-200 YKEQKLLEEERLER
+200 YKEERIDKE
-214 KKQGLSKDQ
+214 GE
-223 PQPNDLMHFEVQG
+223 PNDLMHFEVQG

-256 LADAMADAGFHTEYI
+256 LADAMADAGLHTEYI

-328 ISFYSTYYLP
+328 ISFYSSYYLP

-358 QINAAAEEPTNA
+358 QINAAAAQQINAADAEPTNA
-370 ASAKQINAAA
+370 ASG
-380 EGKLNTATSGK
+380 GKLNTARSGK
-391 SAPNG
+391 NVPNG

-416 LKNAGTV
+416 LKDAGTV
-423 LTTAF
+423 LTAAF
-428 AEQLD
+428 AEQLE

-446 TALKDAPIDIKHYS
+446 TALKDAPVDIKHYS
-460 GLNTSQGSLNRMAD
+460 GLNTSQGSLNHMAD

-481 HKATN
+481 YKATN

>member
-21 SCSNGDSPDGPDMPV
+21 SCSNGDSPDGPDVPV

-51 SLLSDFRRTVEDMQT
+51 NLLSDFRRTVEDMQT
-66 VVAQRSMKDERVM
+66 IVAQRSMKDERIM

-84 SEREAVLFELKKHNG
+84 SEREAVLFELKKQNG

-125 EVMTLAPASRY
+125 EVMTLAPTSRY
-136 GMVVGCHGL
+136 GMVVGCHGM

-157 KRLGSQERIDEG
+157 KRLGSQERIDEE
-169 DNLYKEERIDEGDNL
+169 DNLYKEERLDKEG
-184 YKEEKIDEEEL
+184 E
-195 YKEEL
+195 
-200 YKEQKLLEEERLER
+200 
-214 KKQGLSKDQ
+214 
-223 PQPNDLMHFEVQG
+223 PNDLMHFEVQG

-256 LADAMADAGFHTEYI
+256 LADAMADAGLHTEYI

-296 SPTEVISYGFP
+296 SPTEVLSYGFP

-322 GIADSF
+322 GIVDSF
-328 ISFYSTYYLP
+328 ISFYSSYNLP

-358 QINAAAEEPTNA
+358 QINAAAAE
-370 ASAKQINAAA
+370 QINAAA
-380 EGKLNTATSGK
+380 AEPINAASEGKLNTARSGK
-391 SAPNG
+391 NVPNG

-416 LKNAGTV
+416 LKDAGTV
-423 LTTAF
+423 LTAAF

-433 KTVPYKGHTDQYF
+433 KTVPYKGHTGQYF
-446 TALKDAPIDIKHYS
+446 TALKDAPVDIKHYS
-460 GLNTSQGSLNRMAD
+460 GLNTSQGSLNHMAD

-481 HKATN
+481 YKATN

>member
-1 MQIKKTCSLIIATL
+1 M
-15 FIVVGV
+15 VGV
-21 SCSNGDSPDGPDMPV
+21 SCSNGDSPDGPDVPV

-66 VVAQRSMKDERVM
+66 VVAQRFMKDERIM

-84 SEREAVLFELKKHNG
+84 SEREAVLFELKKQNG

-114 TSRQWLTSLFS
+114 TSRQWLTSFFS

-145 AWVPVQGQRNAR
+145 AWVPIQGQRNAR
-157 KRLGSQERIDEG
+157 KRLGSQERIDEE
-169 DNLYKEERIDEGDNL
+169 DNLYKEERIDKEG
-184 YKEEKIDEEEL
+184 E
-195 YKEEL
+195 
-200 YKEQKLLEEERLER
+200 
-214 KKQGLSKDQ
+214 
-223 PQPNDLMHFEVQG
+223 PNDLMHFEVQG

-296 SPTEVISYGFP
+296 SPTEVLSYGFP

-322 GIADSF
+322 GIVDSF
-328 ISFYSTYYLP
+328 ISFYSSYNLP

-358 QINAAAEEPTNA
+358 QINAAA
-370 ASAKQINAAA
+370 A
-380 EGKLNTATSGK
+380 EQLV
-391 SAPNG
+391 PNG

-416 LKNAGTV
+416 LKDAGTV
-423 LTTAF
+423 LTAAF

-433 KTVPYKGHTDQYF
+433 KTVPYKGHTGQYF
-446 TALKDAPIDIKHYS
+446 TTLKDAPVDIKHYS
-460 GLNTSQGSLNRMAD
+460 GLNTSQGSLNHMAD

-481 HKATN
+481 YKATN

>member
-1 MQIKKTCSLIIATL
+1 MGLKISMQIKKTCSLIIATL

-21 SCSNGDSPDGPDMPV
+21 SCSNGDSPDGPDVPV

-66 VVAQRSMKDERVM
+66 VVAQRSMKDERIM

-84 SEREAVLFELKKHNG
+84 SEREAVLFELKKQNG

-114 TSRQWLTSLFS
+114 TSRQWLTLLFS

-157 KRLGSQERIDEG
+157 KRLGSQERIDEE
-169 DNLYKEERIDEGDNL
+169 YNL
-184 YKEEKIDEEEL
+184 YKEEKID
-195 YKEEL
+195 KE
-200 YKEQKLLEEERLER
+200 
-214 KKQGLSKDQ
+214 GD
-223 PQPNDLMHFEVQG
+223 DLMHFEVQG
-236 PVTTRFIGGT
+236 LVTTRLIGGT

-296 SPTEVISYGFP
+296 SPTEVLSYGFP
-307 YITMGKHL
+307 YTTMGKHL

-322 GIADSF
+322 GIVDSF
-328 ISFYSTYYLP
+328 ISFYSSYNLP

-358 QINAAAEEPTNA
+358 QINAAATEQINVAAAEPTNA
-370 ASAKQINAAA
+370 AS
-380 EGKLNTATSGK
+380 EGKLNTARSGK
-391 SAPNG
+391 NVPNG

-416 LKNAGTV
+416 LKDAGTV
-423 LTTAF
+423 LTAAF
-428 AEQLD
+428 AEQLG
-433 KTVPYKGHTDQYF
+433 KTVPYKGHTGQYF

-460 GLNTSQGSLNRMAD
+460 GLNTSQGSLNHMAD

-481 HKATN
+481 YKATN

>member
-1 MQIKKTCSLIIATL
+1 M
-15 FIVVGV
+15 VGV
-21 SCSNGDSPDGPDMPV
+21 SCSNGDSPDGPDVPV

-66 VVAQRSMKDERVM
+66 VVAQRSMKGERIM

-84 SEREAVLFELKKHNG
+84 SEREAVLFELKKQNG

-145 AWVPVQGQRNAR
+145 AWVPVQGQRSAR
-157 KRLGSQERIDEG
+157 KRLGSQGRIDE
-169 DNLYKEERIDEGDNL
+169 EDNL
-184 YKEEKIDEEEL
+184 YKEEKIDKDEL
-195 YKEEL
+195 YKGEKIN
-200 YKEQKLLEEERLER
+200 KEGE
-214 KKQGLSKDQ
+214 
-223 PQPNDLMHFEVQG
+223 PNDLMHFEVQG

-246 YPETQIETTD
+246 YAETQIETTD
-256 LADAMADAGFHTEYI
+256 LADAMADAGLHTEYI

-296 SPTEVISYGFP
+296 SPTEVLSYGFP

-322 GIADSF
+322 GIVDSF
-328 ISFYSTYYLP
+328 ISFYSSYNLP

-358 QINAAAEEPTNA
+358 QINAAA
-370 ASAKQINAAA
+370 A
-380 EGKLNTATSGK
+380 EQLV
-391 SAPNG
+391 PNG

-416 LKNAGTV
+416 LKDAGTV
-423 LTTAF
+423 LTAAF
-428 AEQLD
+428 AEQLE
-433 KTVPYKGHTDQYF
+433 KTVPYKGHTGQYF
-446 TALKDAPIDIKHYS
+446 TTLKDAPVDIKHYS
-460 GLNTSQGSLNRMAD
+460 GLNTSQGSLNHMAD

-481 HKATN
+481 YKATN

>member
-1 MQIKKTCSLIIATL
+1 MHIKRIFDFIIATL

-21 SCSNGDSPDGPDMPV
+21 SCSNGDNLDGPDMPV

-66 VVAQRSMKDERVM
+66 VVAQRSMKDERIM

-84 SEREAVLFELKKHNG
+84 SEREAVLFELKKQNG

-114 TSRQWLTSLFS
+114 TSRQWLTSIFS

-145 AWVPVQGQRNAR
+145 AWVPVQGQRSAR
-157 KRLGSQERIDEG
+157 KRQGSQERIDEE
-169 DNLYKEERIDEGDNL
+169 DNLYKEER
-184 YKEEKIDEEEL
+184 
-195 YKEEL
+195 
-200 YKEQKLLEEERLER
+200 LLEEERLER
-214 KKQGLSKDQ
+214 KKQGLSKDK
-223 PQPNDLMHFEVQG
+223 PLPNDLMHFEVQG

-256 LADAMADAGFHTEYI
+256 LADAMADAGLHTEYI

-328 ISFYSTYYLP
+328 ISFYSSYYLP

-391 SAPNG
+391 NAPNG

-446 TALKDAPIDIKHYS
+446 TALKDAPVDIKHYS

-474 RLSETAW
+474 KISETAW

>member
-21 SCSNGDSPDGPDMPV
+21 SCSNGDSPDGPDVPV

-66 VVAQRSMKDERVM
+66 VVAQRSMKDERIM

-84 SEREAVLFELKKHNG
+84 SEREAVLFELKKQNG
-99 RCLTDTLRRYSDRPF
+99 QCLTDTLRRYSDRPF

-145 AWVPVQGQRNAR
+145 AWVPVQGQRSAR
-157 KRLGSQERIDEG
+157 KRLGSQEKIDE
-169 DNLYKEERIDEGDNL
+169 KDNL
-184 YKEEKIDEEEL
+184 YKEEKIDKEGL
-195 YKEEL
+195 YKEERID
-200 YKEQKLLEEERLER
+200 KEGE
-214 KKQGLSKDQ
+214 
-223 PQPNDLMHFEVQG
+223 PNDLMHFEVQG

-296 SPTEVISYGFP
+296 SPTEVLSYGFP

-328 ISFYSTYYLP
+328 ISFYSSYNLP

-358 QINAAAEEPTNA
+358 QINAAA
-370 ASAKQINAAA
+370 A
-380 EGKLNTATSGK
+380 EQLV
-391 SAPNG
+391 PNG

-416 LKNAGTV
+416 LKDAGTV
-423 LTTAF
+423 LTAAF
-428 AEQLD
+428 AEQIE
-433 KTVPYKGHTDQYF
+433 KTVPYKGHTGQYF
-446 TALKDAPIDIKHYS
+446 TTLKDAPVDIKHYS
-460 GLNTSQGSLNRMAD
+460 GLNTSQGSLNHMAD

-481 HKATN
+481 YKATN

>member
-1 MQIKKTCSLIIATL
+1 MHIKRIFDFIIATL
-15 FIVVGV
+15 LIVVGV
-21 SCSNGDSPDGPDMPV
+21 SCSNGDNPDGPDVPV

-66 VVAQRSMKDERVM
+66 VVAQRSMKDERIM

-84 SEREAVLFELKKHNG
+84 SEREAVLFELKKQNG
-99 RCLTDTLRRYSDRPF
+99 RCLTDTLRRYSDHPF

-125 EVMTLAPASRY
+125 EVMTQAPASRY

-157 KRLGSQERIDEG
+157 KRLGSQERIDKEG
-169 DNLYKEERIDEGDNL
+169 EPY
-184 YKEEKIDEEEL
+184 
-195 YKEEL
+195 
-200 YKEQKLLEEERLER
+200 
-214 KKQGLSKDQ
+214 
-223 PQPNDLMHFEVQG
+223 DLMHFEVQG

-296 SPTEVISYGFP
+296 SPTEVLSYGFP

-322 GIADSF
+322 GIVDSF
-328 ISFYSTYYLP
+328 ISFYSSYNLP

-347 TQLDALAAIAQ
+347 TQLNALAAIAQ
-358 QINAAAEEPTNA
+358 QINAAA
-370 ASAKQINAAA
+370 A
-380 EGKLNTATSGK
+380 EQLV
-391 SAPNG
+391 PNG

-416 LKNAGTV
+416 LKDAGTV
-423 LTTAF
+423 LTAAF
-428 AEQLD
+428 AEQLE

-446 TALKDAPIDIKHYS
+446 TALKDEPVDIKHYS
-460 GLNTSQGSLNRMAD
+460 GLNTSQGSLNHMAD

>member
-1 MQIKKTCSLIIATL
+1 MHIKRIFDFIIATL
-15 FIVVGV
+15 LIVVGV
-21 SCSNGDSPDGPDMPV
+21 SCSNGDNPDGPDVPV

-84 SEREAVLFELKKHNG
+84 SEREAVLFELKKQNG

-145 AWVPVQGQRNAR
+145 AWVPVQGQRSAR
-157 KRLGSQERIDEG
+157 KRQGSQERIDEE
-169 DNLYKEERIDEGDNL
+169 DNLYKEERIDKEGEP
-184 YKEEKIDEEEL
+184 YKEER
-195 YKEEL
+195 
-200 YKEQKLLEEERLER
+200 LLEEERLER
-214 KKQGLSKDQ
+214 KKQGLSKDK
-223 PQPNDLMHFEVQG
+223 PLPNDLMHFEVQG

-256 LADAMADAGFHTEYI
+256 LTDAMADAGLHTEYI

-328 ISFYSTYYLP
+328 ISFYSSYYLP

-370 ASAKQINAAA
+370 AAAKQINAAA

-391 SAPNG
+391 NAPNG

-446 TALKDAPIDIKHYS
+446 TALKDAPVDIKHYS
-460 GLNTSQGSLNRMAD
+460 GLNTSQGSLNRLAD
-474 RLSETAW
+474 KISETAW